1 MNNSARIYIDSS
13 DEGLSTNVQI
23 STTGGNQLINGIH
36 KIGVSNF
43 GYMDTIPNIVTG
55 VNDTLIFQVDGNGGG
70 EWSIVI
76 PPALYVNAVSLFREI
91 TVRMIVASS
100 FYFDWDEG
108 QLGTPFPNSEG
119 WVSSIR
125 MICSEDDNTV
135 AGGPGNRRAFRFVG
149 GNLLSAAGA
158 PVLNLPDTEDFKTQ
172 MLIGYMGM
180 LYTRF
185 VDIRSSIITSYQ
197 KNSNSNN
204 GFSGSD
210 LLYRHYFTPGY
221 SSVEK
226 DKFLYSVLPD
236 PDDPKTITI
245 LGVVREVKWNSIEIK
260 NPTYLNY
267 EFSRNVN
274 SIDVSLY
281 DQFGKTLEVGKN
293 FNNSNG
299 FNGFFWNI
307 TLITQGE

>member
-1 MNNSARIYIDSS
+1 MNNSARIYIDSQ
-13 DEGLSTNVQI
+13 DEGISSNVQI

-43 GYMDTIPNIVTG
+43 GYMDTMPNIITG
-55 VNDTLIFQVDGNGGG
+55 VNDTLTFEIENVNTYNV
-70 EWSIVI
+70 VI
-76 PPALYVNAVSLFREI
+76 KPGLYKNAVGLLRHLMG
-91 TVRMIVASS
+91 RMILTSG
-100 FYFDWDEG
+100 FLFDYDQG
-108 QLGTPFPNSEG
+108 AVGTEFPNNDAFTSRY
-119 WVSSIR
+119 R
-125 MICSEDDNTV
+125 MICSEDDENVPWTN
-135 AGGPGNRRAFRFVG
+135 ANKLSFRFTG
-149 GNLLSAAGA
+149 GTLMGSAGV
-158 PVLNLPDTEDFKTQ
+158 PVLNIPDTAVFNTETI
-172 MLIGYMGM
+172 IGYSGM
-180 LYTRF
+180 LYSRF

-210 LLYRHYFTPGY
+210 LLYRHYFTPGF
-221 SSVEK
+221 STVQKETVLHS
-226 DKFLYSVLPD
+226 FLPD
-236 PDDPKTITI
+236 PTYPVFIPIT
-245 LGVVREVKWNSIEIK
+245 GVLKEVKWNSIEIK

-293 FNNSNG
+293 PNKLDE